1 MKKSRHFIAVIV
13 LIGIATGALYII
25 FSLMFRLPVAASA
38 EAGPIDV
45 LFNAHYWIISFLF
58 ALIMVIMLYSAAVF
72 RRRPGDDTDGPH
84 IHGHTGLEVGWTIL
98 PTLAVVGMGIWAAI
112 ILNDVT
118 SPKAN
123 EMVIGVEAG
132 QWFWRFHYPEQED
145 VTSGELVLPVNQP
158 VLLEMEAND
167 VLHSFWVPEF
177 RVKQDLVPGQMTR
190 LRFTPTLVGEY
201 KVRCAEICGT
211 GHAQMLANVRVVSD
225 ADFVAWVEESTQQ
238 VEFAELGDVERGQVW
253 YAEYACNSCH
263 SVDGTA
269 TVGPTWLDLYGSEEL
284 LTDSTTVVVDDEY
297 ITQSILEPN
306 AHIVAGFNPNIM
318 PQDFGELFAQREE
331 EVLASQGVEVD
342 IIEEIIAFIQAL
354 PAEELEDL
362 NE

>member
-1 MKKSRHFIAVIV
+1 MKKSRHFIAVVV

-58 ALIMVIMLYSAAVF
+58 ALIMVIMLYSAVVF

-98 PTLAVVGMGIWAAI
+98 PTLAVVGMGIWGAV

-118 SPKAN
+118 SPKAD
-123 EMVIGVEAG
+123 EAVIRVEAG

-158 VLLEMEAND
+158 VLLEMESGD
-167 VLHSFWVPEF
+167 VIHSFWVPEF
-177 RVKQDLVPGQMTR
+177 RVKQDLVPGHVTR
-190 LRFTPTLVGEY
+190 LRFTPTLIGEY

-225 ADFVAWVEESTQQ
+225 ADFVAWVEESSQQ
-238 VEFAELGDVERGQVW
+238 VEFAELAPVERGQVW
-253 YAEYACNSCH
+253 YAEFACNSCH
-263 SVDGTA
+263 SVDGTQ
-269 TVGPTWLDLYGSEEL
+269 VIGPTWLDLYGSERL
-284 LTDSTTVVVDDEY
+284 LADGGTAVADDDY
-297 ITQSILEPN
+297 IHLSIVEPN
-306 AHIVAGFNPNIM
+306 ADIVAGFNPNIM
-318 PQDFGELFAQREE
+318 PQNFEELFAQREE
-331 EVLASQGVEVD
+331 EVLATQGVEVD
-342 IIEEIIAFIQAL
+342 IIEEVIAFIQVL
-354 PAEELEDL
+354 PVEDLEDL

>member
-1 MKKSRHFIAVIV
+1 MRKSKHFIAVAI
-13 LIGIATGALYII
+13 LIGIATGLFYII

-58 ALIMVIMLYSAAVF
+58 ALILVMMLYSAAVF
-72 RRRPGDDTDGPH
+72 RRRPGDETDGPH

-98 PTLAVVGMGIWAAI
+98 PIFAVIGMGIWAAV

-118 SPKAN
+118 SPN
-123 EMVIGVEAG
+123 PGETVIGVEAG

-145 VTSGELVLPVNQP
+145 ITSAELVLRVNEP
-158 VLLEMEAND
+158 VLLEMESND
-167 VLHSFWVPEF
+167 VIHSFWVPEF

-190 LRFTPTLVGEY
+190 LRFTPTRIGEY

-211 GHAQMLANVRVVSD
+211 GHAQMLADVRVVSD
-225 ADFVAWVEESTQQ
+225 ADFVAWVEESSQQ
-238 VEFAELGDVERGQVW
+238 IEFAELEPVERGQVW
-253 YAEYACNSCH
+253 YAEFACNSCH
-263 SVDGTA
+263 TVDGTPL
-269 TVGPTWLDLYGSEEL
+269 VGPTWLDIYGNEEEL
-284 LTDSTTVVVDDEY
+284 ADGTTIVVDDAY
-297 ITQSILEPN
+297 IEQSILEPN

-318 PQDFGELFAQREE
+318 PQNYEELFAQREE
-331 EVLASQGVEVD
+331 EILASQGVEVD
-342 IIEEIIAFIQAL
+342 IVEEITAFIQAL
-354 PAEELEDL
+354 PVEELEEL